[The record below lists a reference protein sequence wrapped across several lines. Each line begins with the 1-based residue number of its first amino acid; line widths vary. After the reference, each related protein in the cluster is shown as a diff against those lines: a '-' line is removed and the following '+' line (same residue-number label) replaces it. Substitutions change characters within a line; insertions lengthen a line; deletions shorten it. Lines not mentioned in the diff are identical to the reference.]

1 MVLNPSQRLA
11 NLCKSVESVDRQSV
25 DPDRLNQDFTGNSSK
40 SKCSSHWRNKSVAQC
55 PAFGEPGSAP
65 VKRVG
70 TKMKSTIWF
79 AALVLGI
86 GLLPQHV
93 TANPIPPGG
102 IASPV
107 PAADESGPLVADT
120 GLVPYSFAANTGT
133 VREIVVEDSLNP
145 WGAGD
150 LTFIYQVHVSA
161 GEIGRLT
168 GSDYTGF
175 LTDVSQHAAHPPLIT
190 TSTHPAD
197 LATRS
202 ADGSVVGFDFI
213 TAIAPEPAPTDFTT
227 DTSLALLV
235 RTNATS
241 FTTGTIGLIDG
252 GGDTLGGFAPTSLP
266 APLAVWGGLGLLGLL
281 AFGRFAKFK
290 RSVA

>member
-1 MVLNPSQRLA
+1 
-11 NLCKSVESVDRQSV
+11 
-25 DPDRLNQDFTGNSSK
+25 
-40 SKCSSHWRNKSVAQC
+40 
-55 PAFGEPGSAP
+55 
-65 VKRVG
+65 
-70 TKMKSTIWF
+70 MKSTICL
-79 AALVLGI
+79 AVLALGI
-86 GLLPQHV
+86 PLPAQYV
-93 TANPIPPGG
+93 TASPIPPGG
-102 IASPV
+102 VVSPV
-107 PAADESGPLVADT
+107 PIADESGPIVADT

-133 VREIVVEDSLNP
+133 VREIVVGDSLNP

-150 LTFIYQVHVSA
+150 LTFIYQVHVST

-168 GSDYTGF
+168 GTDYTGF

-190 TSTHPAD
+190 TGTHPAD
-197 LATRS
+197 IATRS

-252 GGDTLGGFAPTSLP
+252 GGTTEPGFAPT
-266 APLAVWGGLGLLGLL
+266 AVPIPSAAWGGLGLLGLL
-281 AFGRFAKFK
+281 AIRRNTTFK
-290 RSVA
+290 RSVP